1 MLPHRQ
7 RVQLIQERTKGGLLG
22 GDAVAALWKIGHH
35 RYRRR
40 PARRLCL
47 SLIFQA
53 ERGMSERSTVKSRLK
68 GKRRSARRDAKIAA
82 EANGGASRPDQVGY
96 ATSLGYS
103 EEELKAVPADAV
115 VSRGCGTPVA
125 LARLRRGE
133 IVLDLGS
140 GAGLD
145 AFLAARLVG
154 PTGRVI
160 GVDSILEMVNKANDT
175 AAKSK
180 LANVEFKHALIERLP
195 LDDCSVDVAIS
206 NCVMNHCADKVRAF
220 KEVYR
225 VLKAGGRMCVSDLVA
240 SGPFS
245 EAALADKVWG
255 EWLAVAQSKSDYLRA
270 IEQAGFQEVTVEGE
284 AAFNMAENDERL
296 KGRIVSIGVSARKK

>member
-7 RVQLIQERTKGGLLG
+7 GVQLIQERTKGGLLG

-40 PARRLCL
+40 LARRLCL

-68 GKRRSARRDAKIAA
+68 GKRRSARRDAKVAA

-115 VSRGCGTPVA
+115 VSHGCGTPVPH
-125 LARLRRGE
+125 ARLKRGE
-133 IVLDLGS
+133 VVLDVGS

-145 AFLAARLVG
+145 VFLAARLVG

-160 GVDSILEMVNKANDT
+160 GVDSTIEMVNRANQT
-175 AAKSK
+175 AEESGFV
-180 LANVEFKHALIERLP
+180 NVEFKHARIERLP
-195 LDDCSVDVAIS
+195 LDDHSVDVAIS
-206 NCVMNHCADKVRAF
+206 NCVLNHCADKVRAF

-225 VLKAGGRMCVSDLVA
+225 VLKPRGRMCISDLVTA
-240 SGPFS
+240 GEFS
-245 EAALADKVWG
+245 EDALKDEVWG
-255 EWLAVAQSKSDYLRA
+255 EWLTVAQSKGDYLRA
-270 IEQAGFQEVTVEGE
+270 IEQAGFQEVTVKGE
-284 AAFNMAENDERL
+284 ASFPMAENDDRL
-296 KGRIVSIGVSARKK
+296 KGRIVSILVTARKQ